1 MQQQQPL
8 GASGGLCDYA
18 DTLMSNF
25 LGRIWRSWDSSCS
38 VRLYCGLSFIVFFP
52 CVLSIDISAWFLVG
66 YFHGVWSQGHEA
78 GCILH
83 IESGGASSPERP
95 LSLETGPIFEDVW
108 NVRLQ
113 PAAYMAI
120 DGNQP
125 HWWYFGF
132 INGSLTTI
140 HVLYRILT
148 SYGRGRLSKPPM
160 MKSIGLQA
168 LQAFRKQFS
177 EHIQRYSQEFH
188 QCRSLMLPQF
198 LYIRVTMG
206 SVCGIAFATRNI
218 RIRSTCISS
227 HKKDLL
233 VDLFSCCWHDLTG
246 TLQVIYWRILVIR
259 GCWRVTFCTSLSHDT
274 ILPNLYPSVG

>member
-1 MQQQQPL
+1 M
-8 GASGGLCDYA
+8 
-18 DTLMSNF
+18 
-25 LGRIWRSWDSSCS
+25 
-38 VRLYCGLSFIVFFP
+38 
-52 CVLSIDISAWFLVG
+52 
-66 YFHGVWSQGHEA
+66 
-78 GCILH
+78 
-83 IESGGASSPERP
+83 
-95 LSLETGPIFEDVW
+95 
-108 NVRLQ
+108 RLQ
-113 PAAYMAI
+113 PAVYMAI

-148 SYGRGRLSKPPM
+148 SYGRGQLSKPPM

-198 LYIRVTMG
+198 FVSLGHHGIC
-206 SVCGIAFATRNI
+206 VCGIAFATRNI

-227 HKKDLL
+227 RKKDP
-233 VDLFSCCWHDLTG
+233 VS
-246 TLQVIYWRILVIR
+246 
-259 GCWRVTFCTSLSHDT
+259 
-274 ILPNLYPSVG
+274 